1 MIEQTQPTSSAPP
14 GWVMRFRR
22 SSVGRLGLQGK
33 LVLAFSMLLLAALAT
48 ATGFALERSQS
59 TLAGLMGEQA
69 RQLSQTLAFAAVEP
83 YQSGDAEQLHRLGA
97 DLIKSRNIVLVAFF
111 DAEGKPLTMAC
122 RDPDFHI
129 GESSEDLPRSQSLM
143 HVQERHLPT
152 LGSFLR
158 VTAPVFDRRAPGK
171 GRIDAG
177 LDSNLGNR
185 GGDRSPS
192 DPSRAGN
199 GGFGETALPRVR
211 LHGYITVGVSQD
223 AAQAELHRV
232 SLLAMG
238 LGLAIFVLCLPLAI
252 ALIHR
257 IFLPIRQLVS
267 ATNRISTG
275 QYDAHV
281 DMRRPDEIGKLATS
295 FNEMVDCIHEHRRQ
309 LEEANHELED
319 KVRRRTSELE
329 ASNGRLSA
337 EIAEKEDFLRAVSH
351 DLNAPLRNI
360 SGMAMLLLTKYRG
373 RLDEEVA
380 HRLDRIRKNVEIE
393 SDLIAELLELSRIKT
408 RRHKMELVDMDGLVR
423 ELVDCFEPDL
433 REKNIAVSIDNK
445 LPSLCCER
453 MRVRQVFQN
462 LLDNAIKYMGD
473 GPERR
478 ISIGWAE
485 MAGGQGFYVRDT
497 GLGIHAEDVQKV
509 FYVFRRGRNAAGS
522 NVLGKGVGLA
532 SVKSIVETYGGRI
545 WVESEL
551 GRGST
556 FWLFI
561 PNAASREPVLAAA

>member
-1 MIEQTQPTSSAPP
+1 MIEQTQPTSFVRP
-14 GWVMRFRR
+14 GWVMRIRGR
-22 SSVGRLGLQGK
+22 SIGRLGLQGK

-83 YQSGDAEQLHRLGA
+83 YQGGDADQLHRLGS
-97 DLIKSRNIVLVAFF
+97 DLIKSRNIILVAFF
-111 DAEGKPLTMAC
+111 DAEGKPLTTAC
-122 RDPDFHI
+122 RDPDFRI
-129 GESSEDLPRSQSLM
+129 GRFSEQSRRPQSLM
-143 HVQERHLPT
+143 RVEERHLPT
-152 LGSFLR
+152 LGNFLQ
-158 VTAPVFDRRAPGK
+158 VTAPVFDRRSLQK
-171 GRIDAG
+171 GPAEAG
-177 LDSNLGNR
+177 VTLSDMPMR
-185 GGDRSPS
+185 G
-192 DPSRAGN
+192 
-199 GGFGETALPRVR
+199 VR

-232 SLLAMG
+232 SMVALG

-281 DMRRPDEIGKLATS
+281 QMRRPDEIGQLAAS
-295 FNEMVDCIHEHRRQ
+295 FNEMVDCIHQHRRQ
-309 LEEANHELED
+309 LEDANHELED
-319 KVRRRTSELE
+319 KVRRRTSELQ
-329 ASNGRLSA
+329 ATNCRLSA

-380 HRLDRIRKNVEIE
+380 YRLERIRKNVEAE
-393 SDLIAELLELSRIKT
+393 SGLIAELLELSRIKT
-408 RRHKMELVDMDGLVR
+408 RRHKMELVDIDGLVR

-433 REKNIAVSIDNK
+433 REKNISIILDNM
-445 LPSLCCER
+445 LPSFACER

-462 LLDNAIKYMGD
+462 LIDNAIKYMGD

-478 ISIGWAE
+478 ISIGWTE
-485 MAGGQGFYVRDT
+485 MADGYGFYVRDT
-497 GLGIHAEDVQKV
+497 GMGIHAEDVQKV
-509 FYVFRRGRNAAGS
+509 FYVFRRGRNTAGT
-522 NVLGKGVGLA
+522 NVSGKGVGLA
-532 SVKSIVETYGGRI
+532 SVKSIIETYGGRI

-556 FWLFI
+556 FRFSI
-561 PNAASREPVLAAA
+561 PKAAPREPALAAA